1 MNTNEGVPDPS
12 PNAYPL
18 TWPAA
23 TLSPGGGE
31 GKNLNDLLSP
41 RPVGERGRGGPGV
54 RGMDGPL
61 ICIRLRSFAA
71 DLTISLWQD

>member
-12 PNAYPL
+12 PSACPL

-31 GKNLNDLLSP
+31 GENLNDLLSP
-41 RPVGERGRGGPGV
+41 RPVGEREAVKNLKSSSIAAPLAPTGRGAGG
-54 RGMDGPL
+54 
-61 ICIRLRSFAA
+61 
-71 DLTISLWQD
+71 